1 VAIRDGVPIADL
13 APTRLLALFAFHRSE
28 PHFPRIRLSAKRAV
42 SQQDSRSAPV
52 RASNNPS
59 VASANP
65 PEGSPAIHVQ
75 HTVGKMSTP
84 FVGQTILHS
93 FLDADGTSRS
103 GPEAHVRPLYVGRLL
118 RPAIR
123 IALLRRTDEHFERAR
138 PYLTAAG
145 ELAFTRAIL
154 PIETPPGRVRSSPR
168 HKASGTRT
176 LRMETKQATLIP
188 SGHSPA

>member
-103 GPEAHVRPLYVGRLL
+103 GPEAH
-118 RPAIR
+118 
-123 IALLRRTDEHFERAR
+123 
-138 PYLTAAG
+138 G